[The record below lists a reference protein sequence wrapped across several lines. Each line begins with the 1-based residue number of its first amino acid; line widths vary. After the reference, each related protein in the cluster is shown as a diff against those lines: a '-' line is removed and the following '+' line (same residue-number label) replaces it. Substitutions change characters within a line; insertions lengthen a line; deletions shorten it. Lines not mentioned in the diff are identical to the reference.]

1 MIAELRAIF
10 GRRQS
15 FHDAQLLNPDHRH
28 PQCIKT
34 YFCSMDLIQPLAQ
47 AYAEKYSP
55 QEDHLLKDV
64 ELRSRPHPQAHM
76 LSGHLQGKFLEM
88 ISLLINPAFIL
99 EIGTFLGYSALC
111 LAKGLKPDGELHTL
125 EHDENSAAIALENF
139 KNSKTGKK
147 IILHLGNALELI
159 NQIDRPWDLV
169 FLDADKT
176 GYMDYYEILVPKLKS
191 GSLILADNVLFH
203 GQVLEKTIKGK
214 SARAIQDFNDRVV
227 NDERV
232 EKMMLTL
239 RDGVYM
245 IRKK

>member
-1 MIAELRAIF
+1 MHKA
-10 GRRQS
+10 
-15 FHDAQLLNPDHRH
+15 
-28 PQCIKT
+28 
-34 YFCSMDLIQPLAQ
+34 YFCRMDLIEPRAQ

-55 QEDHLLKDV
+55 QGDLFLN
-64 ELRSRPHPQAHM
+64 ELEAGSESHPHAHM
-76 LSGHLQGKFLEM
+76 LSGSLQGKFLEM
-88 ISLLINPAFIL
+88 ISLIMSPRYIL

-111 LAKGLKPDGELHTL
+111 LSKGLKSDGELHTI
-125 EHDENSAAIALENF
+125 ENDLPTASIAQRNF

-147 IILHLGNALELI
+147 IILHTGNALELI

-176 GYMDYYEILVPKLKS
+176 GYWDYYEALVPRLKA

-203 GQVLEKTIKGK
+203 GQVLEPTVKGK

-227 NDERV
+227 DDPRV